1 MSVKNKIYIVFL
13 LTMGVFGV
21 SSLYFINLFE
31 NNASEFIYSDFE
43 YIEPVENIISE
54 VDMSSAKMSERA
66 ARKAS
71 MIEPNLEGDYSSG
84 LTVDLMNNLNP
95 SATSSFSETTKDRI
109 SKRNNSSNEASSY
122 AASATTF
129 QSVSGGSSGSKSS
142 RLIASSS
149 VSGTGSSLGEISK
162 PFAAPRSGSNNVI
175 FVDPGALGVDESQR
189 IPVGDGLWV
198 MLLMGLIY
206 FVIPYFKSK

>member
-1 MSVKNKIYIVFL
+1 MSVKNKIYMVFL

-21 SSLYFINLFE
+21 SSFYFSNLIKNNTFE
-31 NNASEFIYSDFE
+31 YVISDFD
-43 YIEPVENIISE
+43 YPVPPQNIISE
-54 VDMSSAKMSERA
+54 VDISSAKMINRA

-71 MIEPNLEGDYSSG
+71 MIEPNLEGDFSSG

-95 SATSSFSETTKDRI
+95 SSSTSFSQINNSRI
-109 SKRNNSSNEASSY
+109 SKRKNKIDVTSYSS
-122 AASATTF
+122 SATSF
-129 QSVSGGSSGSKSS
+129 QSVTDGSSGSKSS
-142 RLIASSS
+142 KLIVDAS
-149 VSGTGSSLGEISK
+149 VSGLRSSLGEISN
-162 PFAAPRSGSNNVI
+162 PFAAPRSTGNDVI
-175 FVDPGALGVDESQR
+175 LVDPGALGVDESQR

>member
-21 SSLYFINLFE
+21 SSFYFSNLIK
-31 NNASEFIYSDFE
+31 NNAFEFVISDFD
-43 YIEPVENIISE
+43 YPVPPQNIISE
-54 VDMSSAKMSERA
+54 VDMSSAKMINRA

-71 MIEPNLEGDYSSG
+71 MIEPNLEGDFSSG

-95 SATSSFSETTKDRI
+95 SSSTSFSQIKNSRI
-109 SKRNNSSNEASSY
+109 SKRKNKIDVTSY
-122 AASATTF
+122 HSSATSF
-129 QSVSGGSSGSKSS
+129 QSVTDGSSGSKSS
-142 RLIASSS
+142 KLIVDTS
-149 VSGTGSSLGEISK
+149 VSGLRSSLGEISN
-162 PFAAPRSGSNNVI
+162 PFAAPRSTGNDVI
-175 FVDPGALGVDESQR
+175 LVDPGALGVDESQR

>member
-13 LTMGVFGV
+13 LTMCVFGV
-21 SSLYFINLFE
+21 SVFYFSNLIKINAFE
-31 NNASEFIYSDFE
+31 FVISDFD
-43 YIEPVENIISE
+43 YPVPPQYIISE
-54 VDMSSAKMSERA
+54 VDMSSAKMINRA

-71 MIEPNLEGDYSSG
+71 MIEPNLEGDFSSG

-95 SATSSFSETTKDRI
+95 SSSTSFSQIKNSRI
-109 SKRNNSSNEASSY
+109 SKRKNKIDVTSY
-122 AASATTF
+122 PSSATSF
-129 QSVSGGSSGSKSS
+129 QSVTDGSSGSKSS
-142 RLIASSS
+142 KLIVDTS
-149 VSGTGSSLGEISK
+149 VSGLRSSLGEISN
-162 PFAAPRSGSNNVI
+162 PFAAPKSTGNDVI
-175 FVDPGALGVDESQR
+175 LVDPGALGVDESQR

>member
-21 SSLYFINLFE
+21 SSFYFSNLIK
-31 NNASEFIYSDFE
+31 NNAFEFVISDFD
-43 YIEPVENIISE
+43 YPVPPQNIISE
-54 VDMSSAKMSERA
+54 VDISSAKMSNRA

-71 MIEPNLEGDYSSG
+71 MIEPNLEGDFSSG

-95 SATSSFSETTKDRI
+95 SSSTSFSQINNSRI
-109 SKRNNSSNEASSY
+109 SKRKNKIDVTSY
-122 AASATTF
+122 PSSATSF
-129 QSVSGGSSGSKSS
+129 QSVTDGSSGSKSS
-142 RLIASSS
+142 KLIVDAS
-149 VSGTGSSLGEISK
+149 VSGLRSSLGEISN
-162 PFAAPRSGSNNVI
+162 PFAAPRSTGNNVI
-175 FVDPGALGVDESQR
+175 LVDPGALKVDESQR

-198 MLLMGLIY
+198 MLLMALIY